1 MVDYVAILDAFGVVG
16 GDWREFRGGEEAGD
30 AAAVAGG
37 YGGTGV
43 GLATGAGGL
52 VELGTVDFG
61 RAEGG
66 GESGGRG
73 RSGAEGEGV
82 EFGLGEC

>member
-1 MVDYVAILDAFGVVG
+1 MVDDVAILDTFGVVG
-16 GDWREFRGGEEAGD
+16 GDRREFRGGEEAGD
-30 AAAVAGG
+30 SATVAGG
-37 YGGTGV
+37 DGGTGV

-61 RAEGG
+61 REEGG
-66 GESGGRG
+66 RESGGRR